1 MKRMMNMR
9 SNLITTA
16 GHYLF
21 AIMIVLSLSMI
32 IPATV
37 MAEKNV
43 SYEGTFQGAMC
54 THYKKECPTDNAHL
68 AIEHDFVLVLSNG
81 EHYFLPNLN
90 RAIKVR
96 YIDQVVR
103 VSGMQEGEQA
113 IWVDKLEVK
122 KGSTY
127 RSVWNWKEM
136 QKLYDMN

>member
-1 MKRMMNMR
+1 MKRMMNTR
-9 SNLITTA
+9 TNLITTA

-54 THYKKECPTDNAHL
+54 THYKKDCPTDDVHL
-68 AIEHDFVLVLSNG
+68 AIENDFVLVLSNR

-96 YIDQVVR
+96 YVDQTVR
-103 VSGMQEGEQA
+103 VSGKQEGQQV
-113 IWVDKLEVK
+113 IWVENMDVK
-122 KGSTY
+122 RGNTY
-127 RSVWNWKEM
+127 RNVWSWKER
-136 QKLYDMN
+136 QKLYDMK